1 MPAQIAIRLNSIL
14 ILNFPKVTNVG
25 HGPLCFCCCFN
36 SIDLYYFFPEF
47 FKWWSVEC
55 KVNKLNVSGPG
66 TDRMN
71 LTEHFMI
78 NVEDHSSKSF
88 RIEEEHIYCL
98 VPRLAI
104 QITNQ
109 RYIYVCSCIYLE
121 SFYKSFQHKQ
131 LYIWKDLS
139 ENHTHSYTCAH
150 GLTRTH
156 VLMNISIQISV
167 HINRHI
173 CI

>member
-14 ILNFPKVTNVG
+14 ILNFPKVTNIG

-55 KVNKLNVSGPG
+55 KVNKLNVSRPG

-104 QITNQ
+104 QIINQ
-109 RYIYVCSCIYLE
+109 RYICLLLHLPRKFLQVFSTQTTIHME
-121 SFYKSFQHKQ
+121 RPQWKPHSQ
-131 LYIWKDLS
+131 LYMCSWT
-139 ENHTHSYTCAH
+139 HTYTCTYKYKH
-150 GLTRTH
+150 TNICTH
-156 VLMNISIQISV
+156 K
-167 HINRHI
+167 
-173 CI
+173 